1 MKENI
6 FEYIQILLPKHQC
19 LSLPSL
25 GAFILNKDEQGEA
38 ILQVSAPT
46 YTVSFNNMLTHDDG
60 VLTSYIQ
67 RLNKISYEAAS
78 AEVKTLVAKIKD
90 ELLSKGFYQ
99 IGSLGRLDAVEGKI
113 VFTQNSSFIHPA
125 FYGLF
130 PIALDTLSTISAKEA
145 LNAKKSRKLNFKR
158 HFISVAASAA
168 VIALFFLP
176 ISKVEDVSSEH
187 VDRASF
193 IRSLSEPIT
202 ENQDVVIRDV
212 SELAT
217 TKGADVNP
225 YMVVLASFKE
235 KSDADLFL
243 TKVQESGLPQAKM
256 ILSKD
261 VYRIYLN
268 DFSNKED
275 ATAMLG
281 QFKLEQP
288 RYASAWV
295 FANKKSIY

>member
-6 FEYIQILLPKHQC
+6 FEYIQILLPKHQY

-25 GAFILNKDEQGEA
+25 GAFILNKDEEGEA

-46 YTVSFNNMLTHDDG
+46 YTISFNNMLTHDDG

-78 AEVKTLVAKIKD
+78 VEVKTFVAKIKD

-125 FYGLF
+125 FYGLS

-158 HFISVAASAA
+158 HLISVAASAA

-193 IRSLSEPIT
+193 IRSLSEPVI

-217 TKGADVNP
+217 TKAGDVNP

-268 DFSNKED
+268 DFINKED

-295 FANKKSIY
+295 FTNKKSIY

>member
-113 VFTQNSSFIHPA
+113 IFTQNSSFIHPA
-125 FYGLF
+125 FYGLS

-193 IRSLSEPIT
+193 IRSLSEPVI

-217 TKGADVNP
+217 TKVVDVNP

-268 DFSNKED
+268 DFINKED

-288 RYASAWV
+288 RYASAWI